1 MRAVR
6 TRTGSPARDCP
17 RVAERSAE
25 EAGFEEQPL
34 TQDPEQ
40 PHAVASVERPEG
52 TDTYGYDAS
61 GSQTSRTEA
70 GEALAQGSPNPDSQ
84 VISDR

>member
-34 TQDPEQ
+34 TQDPEH
-40 PHAVASVERPEG
+40 PHAVASVERPG
-52 TDTYGYDAS
+52 RHRHLWLRRLRQPD
-61 GSQTSRTEA
+61 
-70 GEALAQGSPNPDSQ
+70 LAHRG
-84 VISDR
+84 RL